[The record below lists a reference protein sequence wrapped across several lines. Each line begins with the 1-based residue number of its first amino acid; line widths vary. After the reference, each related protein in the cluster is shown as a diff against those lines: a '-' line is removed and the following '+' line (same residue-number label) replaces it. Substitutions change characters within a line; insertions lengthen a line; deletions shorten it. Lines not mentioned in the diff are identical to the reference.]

1 VEVRQQ
7 SSADEITRLRTCVN
21 DLAGLAASP
30 GLWTDREAPPTVR
43 RLLDALSEIVVD
55 VDNRLSQYARDL
67 ATANDALRESARNAE
82 LVMDSIPAG
91 AAIMAP
97 NGEVEF
103 VNHRMIEYFGK
114 TPEELKQWGTSDAVH
129 ADDLPHV
136 VAAFTH
142 SLATGDPYDTEE
154 RLRRFDGRYR
164 WFQVRGLPLRD
175 AHGGVVRWYVLHTDI
190 DDRKRAEEALRES
203 ERESRLIV
211 DSIPGLVAI
220 LTSSG
225 ELAAVNDR
233 VVEYCGRSREELQ
246 EWTTNDILHLDDRS
260 RVVEL
265 FAGLITSGRPSDW
278 EARIRRFDGVYR
290 WFQFRALPLRDTSG
304 NVVKW
309 YALLTDIDDLKR
321 AEEALREGEREF
333 RLLVETIPALVWR
346 GTPEGELDYLNQRA
360 VEYLGHT
367 AQSLSGGRWL
377 ELVHPDQRDA
387 TLRRWQ
393 HSATTGSSYDDVY
406 QLRRADGEY
415 RWIQSVGRPLYDT
428 EGRIAHWYGVI
439 VDIDDRK
446 RAEEELRRS
455 EAFLA
460 QGQRLTQTGSL
471 WWEVSTGEVIWSDE
485 TFRIMNV
492 PKSTKPTVEVAL
504 NCIHPEDIALAR
516 QMVERSARD
525 GADMDY
531 ELRLLMSDG
540 SIKDVHVVL
549 QNIERQSGK
558 PQFVGA
564 VTDITER
571 RRAEAELRRAY
582 DHLTEAQRLSQ
593 TGSFTSDLERDEH
606 FWSDE
611 FYRICD
617 FEPGSPVTIQRLGT
631 IVHPEDVA
639 LYEGAIGRAMAG
651 TDPDFYFRIMTSRGV
666 VKHLRGFAHR
676 IADRPVFVGAVQ
688 DVTAS
693 KMAQEA
699 LNKAGAELARVSRVT
714 TMSALTASIA
724 HEVNQP
730 LSGIVTNAGTCL
742 RMLDAVPP
750 DLDGARETARRTI
763 RDGNRASDVITRLR
777 ALFIRKEFTVEPM
790 DLNEATREV
799 IALSSN
805 DLQRHRVI
813 LHSELADALPLVAGD
828 RIQLQ
833 QVIVNLV
840 RNAADAMV
848 DVHDRPRQL
857 LIRTEYTG
865 DDRVRLTVRDVGLG
879 LPPQNANA
887 LFDAF
892 HTTKSGGMG
901 IGLFVSRSIIEQHRG
916 RLWAEP
922 NDGAPGATFSFSIP
936 CDTQNRNGVS
946 AMATA

>member
-1 VEVRQQ
+1 MPSDRSIRRRCRRDCCIGCAAVGSINWLDRFRQRCNVEVRQA
-7 SSADEITRLRTCVN
+7 SSAGEVTRLRDCVN
-21 DLAGLAASP
+21 DLSGLLASP
-30 GLWTDREAPPTVR
+30 GVWTDGEAPATVS
-43 RLLDALSEIVVD
+43 RLLGALNEVVAD
-55 VDNRLSQYARDL
+55 VDNRISQYARDL

-103 VNHRMIEYFGK
+103 VNRRMSEYFGK
-114 TPEELKQWGTSDAVH
+114 TQEELKQWGTSDAVH

-142 SLATGDPYDTEE
+142 SLATGAPYDTEE

-175 AHGGVVRWYVLHTDI
+175 ARGDVVRWYVLHTDI
-190 DDRKRAEEALRES
+190 DDRKQAEERMRES

-211 DSIPGLVAI
+211 DSIPGLIAI

-225 ELAAVNDR
+225 ELAAVNNR
-233 VVEYCGRSREELQ
+233 LVEYCGRPREELQ
-246 EWTTNDILHLDDRS
+246 EWATNDILHVNDRS

-265 FAGLITSGRPSDW
+265 FAGLITSGRPSEW
-278 EARIRRFDGVYR
+278 EARVRRFDDVYR
-290 WFQFRALPLRDTSG
+290 WFQFRALPLCDTSG
-304 NVVKW
+304 NVVRW

-346 GTPEGELDYLNQRA
+346 GTPEGELDYLNQKA

-367 AQSLSGGRWL
+367 AQSLSGERWL

-387 TLRRWQ
+387 TVRRWLQ
-393 HSATTGSSYDDVY
+393 STATGSSYNDIY
-406 QLRRADGEY
+406 QLRRADGQY
-415 RWIQSVGRPLYDT
+415 RWIQSVGEPLYDT
-428 EGRIAHWYGVI
+428 EGRIAHWYGLI
-439 VDIDDRK
+439 IDIDDRK
-446 RAEEELRRS
+446 RSEEELRRS

-504 NCIHPEDIALAR
+504 NCVHPEDVARAR
-516 QMVERSARD
+516 QTVERSAHD
-525 GADMDY
+525 GTDMDD
-531 ELRLLMSDG
+531 ELRLMMPDG

-549 QNIERQSGK
+549 HNIERQSGQ
-558 PQFVGA
+558 PRFVGA

-571 RRAEAELRRAY
+571 RRADRELRRAY

-611 FYRICD
+611 FYRICG
-617 FEPGSPVTIQRLGT
+617 FEPGSTVTIHRLGEV
-631 IVHPEDVA
+631 VHPEDVA
-639 LYEGAIGRAMAG
+639 LYQGAIGRAMAG
-651 TDPDFYFRIMTSRGV
+651 TDPDFYFRIVTPQGV

-730 LSGIVTNAGTCL
+730 LSGIITNAGTCL
-742 RMLDAVPP
+742 RMLNAVTP
-750 DLDGARETARRTI
+750 DVDGARETARRTI

-777 ALFIRKEFTVEPM
+777 ALFTKKAFTLEPL

-805 DLQRHRVI
+805 DLQRNRII
-813 LHSELADALPLVAGD
+813 LHSELADGLPMVTGD

-833 QVIVNLV
+833 QVILNLL

-848 DVHDRPRQL
+848 DVHDRPRRL
-857 LIRTEYTG
+857 LIKTEHEDTN
-865 DDRVRLTVRDVGLG
+865 RVRLMVSDV
-879 LPPQNANA
+879 
-887 LFDAF
+887 
-892 HTTKSGGMG
+892 
-901 IGLFVSRSIIEQHRG
+901 
-916 RLWAEP
+916 
-922 NDGAPGATFSFSIP
+922 
-936 CDTQNRNGVS
+936 
-946 AMATA
+946 